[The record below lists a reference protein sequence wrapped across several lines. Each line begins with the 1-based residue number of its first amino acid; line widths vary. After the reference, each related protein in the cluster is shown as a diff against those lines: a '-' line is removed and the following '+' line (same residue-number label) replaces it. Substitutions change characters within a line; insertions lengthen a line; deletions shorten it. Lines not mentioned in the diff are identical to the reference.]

1 MSDWEFGKGKKTC
14 SSCAKPLA
22 EGEYLFSAL
31 FLNKPQ
37 EAERQR
43 SPDQIGNAEQFLRSD
58 YCGAC
63 WESKSQGVFSFWRTQ
78 ITKKAQPKTPR
89 EILVEFFENLISA
102 NSGVDPAGNPSDNKL
117 SYINEAMRPKII
129 YLFSLVLLRRKI
141 FRIKENIVKPA
152 SPAGGDNRTYLV
164 FERIPDNKVYE
175 VPEMAITDEELAGLK
190 DQFAKL
196 FDFEI

>member
-1 MSDWEFGKGKKTC
+1 MADWEFGKGKKIC
-14 SSCAKPLA
+14 SSCTKPVA

-31 FLNKPQ
+31 LLDETKK
-37 EAERQR
+37 
-43 SPDQIGNAEQFLRSD
+43 SAEQFLRND

-78 ITKKAQPKTPR
+78 VTKKIQPKTPR
-89 EILVEFFENLISA
+89 EILVEFFENLIA
-102 NSGVDPAGNPSDNKL
+102 PVQDKPVEVD
-117 SYINEAMRPKII
+117 EALRPKII

-141 FRIKENIVKPA
+141 LKIKENIVKPA
-152 SPAGGDNRTYLV
+152 SLAGGDNQPYLV
-164 FERIPDNKVYE
+164 FERIPDGKIYE
-175 VPEMAITDEELAGLK
+175 VPEMAITDEELTGLK